1 MDDYDDYNCE
11 CNSHD
16 DTDKENEWVE
26 SQKFLAQTISAWS
39 EKYDRVCQRLES
51 VEKRYE
57 EWMRDS
63 RKALGEARSE
73 RNDALREVADLKNYW
88 VVIKTKEY
96 RDALDDK
103 ERGWFDKF
111 SAVSRNYSDSQF
123 QNAKL
128 QKQVRE
134 LTEEIEKLKSNS

>member
-1 MDDYDDYNCE
+1 
-11 CNSHD
+11 
-16 DTDKENEWVE
+16 
-26 SQKFLAQTISAWS
+26 
-39 EKYDRVCQRLES
+39 
-51 VEKRYE
+51 
-57 EWMRDS
+57 MRDS

-73 RNDALREVADLKNYW
+73 RNDALREVADLKSYW

-96 RDALDDK
+96 REALDDK
-103 ERGWFDKF
+103 EQGWFDKF

>member
-16 DTDKENEWVE
+16 DIDKENEWVE

-39 EKYDRVCQRLES
+39 EKYNRVCQRLES
-51 VEKRYE
+51 VEKEYQS
-57 EWMRDS
+57 WMQDS
-63 RKALGEARSE
+63 RHALKKAHAE
-73 RNDALREVADLKNYW
+73 RNDALKEVADLKSYW

-103 ERGWFDKF
+103 NQGWFDKF
-111 SAVSRNYSDSQF
+111 TAVSRNYSDSQF

-134 LTEEIEKLKSNS
+134 LTDEIENLKNS

>member
-1 MDDYDDYNCE
+1 MDYYDDYNCDE
-11 CNSHD
+11 SD
-16 DTDKENEWVE
+16 DSISSREDGWAET
-26 SQKFLAQTISAWS
+26 QKFLAQTISTWS
-39 EKYDRVCQRLES
+39 ERYDRVCQRLES
-51 VEKRYE
+51 VQKEYQS
-57 EWMRDS
+57 WMQDS
-63 RKALGEARSE
+63 REALKKAHAE
-73 RNDALREVADLKNYW
+73 RNDALKEVADLKSYW

-134 LTEEIEKLKSNS
+134 LTEEIEKLKNS